1 MMPTIRQKII
11 SLLIDEELTAREI
24 SGEVGISEKEVSDHL
39 AHIARSVASQDKNV
53 MVTPANCL
61 ACGYVFEDRKRFT
74 RPGRCPQC
82 KKSHIQSPRFRI
94 S

>member
-1 MMPTIRQKII
+1 MPTIRQKII
-11 SLLIDEELTAREI
+11 SLLRKEEMSAREI
-24 SGEVGISEKEVSDHL
+24 SGQVGISEKEVSEHL
-39 AHIARSVASQDKNV
+39 AHIARSVASQDKK
-53 MVTPANCL
+53 VTIRPANCL

-82 KKSHIQSPRFRI
+82 KKSHIQSPRFSI

>member
-1 MMPTIRQKII
+1 MPTLRQKII
-11 SLLIDEELTAREI
+11 SLLIDEEMNAREI
-24 SGEVGISEKEVSDHL
+24 SGQVGISEKEVYAHL
-39 AHIARSVASQDKNV
+39 AHIARSVASQDKKIV
-53 MVTPANCL
+53 ITPANCL
-61 ACGYVFEDRKRFT
+61 ACGFVFKDRKRFT